1 MNNFLEAAIQAGV
14 IDRDAA
20 LAAWQRVFGGTYPAG
35 GTPWDPILLQ
45 EWNEQPRGTFE
56 GIRDFYEND
65 AYFVFICSMSG
76 WPNSSVDPLVRP
88 FVQSGARVLDFGC
101 GHGNVGLSCAQLGAS
116 VLCADASR
124 RVLKVIDHVAQTAQL
139 PLPVETLVVQQTVP
153 ELGVEQY
160 DLVSCLDCLEHVQ
173 DPVGV
178 LRSLVTAT
186 KHGGHLRLSVFFG
199 DHAHAPYHLR
209 EHARLGDNGVF
220 KGICESLGLV
230 MAEVEPGAS
239 DNGLYRRL

>member
-14 IDRDAA
+14 IDREAA
-20 LAAWQRVFGGTYPAG
+20 LAAWQRVFGGSYPTG
-35 GTPWDPILLQ
+35 GTPWDPVLFQ

-76 WPNSSVDPLVRP
+76 WPSGYSLDPLVRP
-88 FVQSGARVLDFGC
+88 LIHPGMKVLDYGC
-101 GHGNVGLSCAQLGAS
+101 GHGNVGIACAQLGAS

-124 RVLKVIDHVAQTAQL
+124 RVLRVIDYAARSAQ
-139 PLPVETLVVQQTVP
+139 LPVETLCVQDTVP
-153 ELGVEQY
+153 DLGIELY
-160 DLVSCLDCLEHVQ
+160 DFVSCCDCLEHVQ
-173 DPVGV
+173 DPIGV
-178 LRSLVTAT
+178 LRSLITST

-220 KGICESLGLV
+220 RGICEGLGLV
-230 MAEVEPGAS
+230 LLENEQGTS
-239 DNGLYRRL
+239 DNGLYKRL

>member
-1 MNNFLEAAIQAGV
+1 MNAFLEAAIQAGV

-20 LAAWQRVFGGTYPAG
+20 LAAWQRVFGGQHQPGA
-35 GTPWDPILLQ
+35 TPWDPVLFQ

-65 AYFVFICSMSG
+65 AYFVFICSMSS
-76 WPNSSVDPLVRP
+76 WPNSSLDPLARP
-88 FVQSGARVLDFGC
+88 LIRPGMHVLDYGC
-101 GHGNVGLSCAQLGAS
+101 GHGNVGLACAQLGAS

-124 RVLKVIDHVAQTAQL
+124 RVLRVIDHVTGAAQL
-139 PLPVETLVVQQTVP
+139 PVQTLCVRQSVP
-153 ELGVEQY
+153 ELGAELY
-160 DLVSCLDCLEHVQ
+160 DFVSCLDCLEHVQ
-173 DPVGV
+173 DPIGV

-199 DHAHAPYHLR
+199 DHEHAPYHLR

-220 KGICESLGLV
+220 RGICEGLGLT
-230 MAEVEPGAS
+230 MLELEPGAT
-239 DNGLYRRL
+239 DNGLYQRV